1 LAIKPFFENPY
12 EVLDNYSIDHFYLND
27 QLSRRFMVKALYLLV
42 FAALGISV
50 QGSSFAD
57 AADVRPA
64 DPNRAL
70 IIEMSIP
77 APLPEVWKAFTTA
90 DGLSS
95 WLAPEVSV
103 DLRKGGDWLVKFPG
117 STAGG
122 TIVSFVPQKEL
133 VLSALAPDRFP
144 HVRAARTRAVFT
156 FTAKGNNTLVRLSQT
171 GWQQGKEWDAAYEYL
186 AAANGQMLAMLHH
199 RYVAGPT
206 DWQK

>member
-1 LAIKPFFENPY
+1 
-12 EVLDNYSIDHFYLND
+12 
-27 QLSRRFMVKALYLLV
+27 MGKALLYFVVLAGLSIPAPGPANANKEDV
-42 FAALGISV
+42 R
-50 QGSSFAD
+50 
-57 AADVRPA
+57 AADPTQ
-64 DPNRAL
+64 AL
-70 IIEMSIP
+70 IIELSIP
-77 APLPEVWKAFTTA
+77 APLPEVWRAFTTNE
-90 DGLSS
+90 GLSS

-103 DLRKGGDWLVKFPG
+103 DLRNGGDWLVKFPN

-144 HVRAARTRAVFT
+144 HVRAARTHAVFT

-171 GWQQGKEWDAAYEYL
+171 GWQLGKEWDAAYEYL

-206 DWQK
+206 DWRKEMSPDPKHSEN